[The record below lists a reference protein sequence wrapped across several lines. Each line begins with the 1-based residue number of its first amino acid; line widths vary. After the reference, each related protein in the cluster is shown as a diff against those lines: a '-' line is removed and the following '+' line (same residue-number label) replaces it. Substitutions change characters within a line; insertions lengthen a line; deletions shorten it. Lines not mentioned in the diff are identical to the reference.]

1 MNSINDLE
9 QQNSKELITKL
20 ADEAKIHL
28 NQNKYLLE
36 IIGIFKQ
43 QIKTVKN
50 FITNY
55 SLNSNQLSNNCNL
68 ALKYKEQLSVL
79 NSKLREEI
87 NKNNK
92 KQENILNNIAQ
103 DLSLAN
109 QTLTQFSVDNFILNN
124 TIDKFNWRI
133 KTLNGN
139 IESSKKYDI
148 FREPKR
154 ETEMEIKQSRNTII
168 LVNLENQQKM
178 LSFCRSYENYKTKN
192 IIKVK
197 II

>member
-92 KQENILNNIAQ
+92 KQENILNNIRQ

-124 TIDKFNWRI
+124 TPYLYDKLMNCYTMHELR
-133 KTLNGN
+133 TACLMYN
-139 IESSKKYDI
+139 ITKYGYVYGCSKK
-148 FREPKR
+148 
-154 ETEMEIKQSRNTII
+154 T
-168 LVNLENQQKM
+168 
-178 LSFCRSYENYKTKN
+178 
-192 IIKVK
+192 
-197 II
+197 

>member
-92 KQENILNNIAQ
+92 N
-103 DLSLAN
+103 
-109 QTLTQFSVDNFILNN
+109 
-124 TIDKFNWRI
+124 
-133 KTLNGN
+133 
-139 IESSKKYDI
+139 KKI
-148 FREPKR
+148 FL
-154 ETEMEIKQSRNTII
+154 II
-168 LVNLENQQKM
+168 LD
-178 LSFCRSYENYKTKN
+178 
-192 IIKVK
+192 K
-197 II
+197 IYL